1 MTSKRDRPTIDADR
15 DEATRV
21 ADHAAIDRLADDLL
35 PALVAKLG
43 ASRLGEIEV
52 REGPWKVRLR
62 APASAGSG
70 QSVGLRDRRS
80 SDRVA
85 RLVGGHPSVSSP
97 SASIPSASSPSAS
110 SPSASPVP
118 MGSARDP
125 GTPPRDGVATSPAV
139 GIFQPR
145 PDLRPGMRVRAGDR
159 LGSVDVLG
167 VRQEVVS
174 PIDGLVGGTLVDVG
188 DAVEYGQALIRVE
201 AGV

>member
-1 MTSKRDRPTIDADR
+1 MATKHDRPTIDAAGDASR

-52 REGPWKVRLR
+52 REGPWKIRLR
-62 APASAGSG
+62 APASAAS
-70 QSVGLRDRRS
+70 SPSAGLRDRRS

-85 RLVGGHPSVSSP
+85 RLVGGHTSAAHP
-97 SASIPSASSPSAS
+97 SAAHPSAA
-110 SPSASPVP
+110 PVP
-118 MGSARDP
+118 VNPARDP
-125 GTPPRDGVATSPAV
+125 GAPHRDGVATSPAV

-145 PDLRPGMRVRAGDR
+145 PEMRPGMRVRSGDR

-174 PIDGLVGGTLVDVG
+174 PIDGIVGGTLVDAG

-201 AGV
+201 AGA

>member
-1 MTSKRDRPTIDADR
+1 MAAKHDRPTTDLTR
-15 DEATRV
+15 DDATRV
-21 ADHAAIDRLADDLL
+21 ADHAAIDRLADELL

-52 REGPWKVRLR
+52 REGPWKIRLR

-70 QSVGLRDRRS
+70 QSAGLRDRRS

-85 RLVGGHPSVSSP
+85 RLVGGHPSAANP
-97 SASIPSASSPSAS
+97 SAANPSAA
-110 SPSASPVP
+110 PVP
-118 MGSARDP
+118 VNPARDP
-125 GTPPRDGVATSPAV
+125 GTPSRDGVAASPAV

-145 PDLRPGMRVRAGDR
+145 PEMRPGMRVRAGDR

-174 PIDGLVGGTLVDVG
+174 PIDGLVGGTLVDAG

-201 AGV
+201 AGA